1 MTRAEAIARAN
12 EYYARRQSEIN
23 DELSRRE
30 REIRD
35 ALPEVRQLMDERAE
49 LPVKSM
55 RLAMADRPNAAAVA
69 AEMRRRG
76 LELNAAIRK
85 ALAEKGYGEDY
96 LSPRYE
102 CAACRDTGYLS
113 GQVPACMCAC
123 MERRISALMSESGQ
137 EGAFGAS
144 FHMFDESR
152 VPDEPVLEGLTQR
165 ALTVRI
171 RQACEDYVNSYPGTI
186 LPGLILS
193 GQPGLGKTFLMG
205 CIRTGLEEKGV
216 CAVSLGSYKL
226 LQRLRA
232 MHFHEEGAEEAFD
245 ELIRCPVLLIDDLG
259 SEPVLK
265 NVSEEYL
272 CVLLDERM
280 RAGRHTVITTNLT
293 PPQMKEIYSE
303 RVASRLSD
311 VRFWDHLRLLGKD
324 LRRT

>member
-12 EYYARRQSEIN
+12 EFYARRQSEISN
-23 DELSRRE
+23 ELSRRE
-30 REIRD
+30 QEIRD
-35 ALPEVRQLMDERAE
+35 ALPDVRLLMDERAE

-55 RLAMADRPNAAAVA
+55 RMAMADRGNAVKVA
-69 AEMRRRG
+69 AQMREKG
-76 LELNAAIRK
+76 LALNASIRK

-102 CAACRDTGYLS
+102 CRICRDTGYLAGS
-113 GQVPACMCAC
+113 VPARMCAC
-123 MERRISALMSESGQ
+123 MEKRLARLMSEGSENG
-137 EGAFGAS
+137 EEAPR
-144 FHMFDESR
+144 FDRFDVNR
-152 VPDEPVLEGLTQR
+152 VPEESVSEGLTQR
-165 ALTVRI
+165 MLTVRI
-171 RQACEDYVNSYPGTI
+171 REACEDYANTYPRTL

-193 GQPGLGKTFLMG
+193 GQAGLGKTFLLG
-205 CIRTGLEEKGV
+205 CIRSSLEEKGV
-216 CAVSLGSYKL
+216 SVVSLSSYKL

-232 MHFHEEGAEEAFD
+232 VHFHEEGAEEAFD
-245 ELIRCPVLLIDDLG
+245 ELTRCPVLLIDDLG

-280 RAGRHTVITTNLT
+280 RTGRHTVITTNLT